1 MTTEPSS
8 ASSSS
13 ESTPSI
19 ESDRTYVLE
28 LELAEQFDLSGSISS
43 NSTTSSV
50 IDDVPELTAV
60 SILPQGRY
68 TTSTME
74 TTVPTTIPTPTTST
88 STPTPAVNALELR
101 GIQYSRRISR
111 KAPNESD
118 DVVMH
123 KKQDRASLT
132 PDVLN
137 KLLKDATSLKH
148 KKYDYVP
155 MILNDEDG
163 LDDTYNLDVLI
174 NKTYREHCAFD
185 LHDVFTIIIP
195 LYPEDED
202 NDEVERTLDLYTQY
216 ADISIEDVAR
226 SNSYYREWLLDPW
239 FEENLRLTYTFFQ
252 NNVTDDLFLKVSET
266 YDKYPRSERG
276 GPLFFILMLNQLLA
290 DTEEAAASLQKRV
303 KDFKI
308 SNIEGENIRKV
319 VSLLRGAV
327 TRLTYIKKI
336 PEDFPKILLQVM
348 QTSSVDSFNET
359 FHLIEKQR
367 KHRTVLRR
375 TGRHDPDI
383 SVNDIFLFAE
393 AEYRDSSLKVSGPV
407 LLIPAPNPFSV
418 PLETPLG
425 PPLVSTVAAPI
436 LTRNVPSL
444 KIRLVSWLTS
454 RSSAQPKP
462 FVKPIVVARRRRLRA
477 VAARRRTLAF
487 FDHLPKRKTIS
498 VLSTVSPWSGAPNS

>member
-1 MTTEPSS
+1 
-8 ASSSS
+8 
-13 ESTPSI
+13 
-19 ESDRTYVLE
+19 
-28 LELAEQFDLSGSISS
+28 
-43 NSTTSSV
+43 
-50 IDDVPELTAV
+50 
-60 SILPQGRY
+60 
-68 TTSTME
+68 
-74 TTVPTTIPTPTTST
+74 
-88 STPTPAVNALELR
+88 
-101 GIQYSRRISR
+101 
-111 KAPNESD
+111 
-118 DVVMH
+118 MH
-123 KKQDRASLT
+123 KKQDRSSLT

-137 KLLKDATSLKH
+137 KLFKDATSLKH

-185 LHDVFTIIIP
+185 LHDVFTVIIP
-195 LYPEDED
+195 LHPDNED
-202 NDEVERTLDLYTQY
+202 NDEVACTMDLYTEY

-226 SNSYYREWLLDPW
+226 SNAYYREWLVDPW

-327 TRLTYIKKI
+327 TRLTYIKKV

-375 TGRHDPDI
+375 TGRHDPD
-383 SVNDIFLFAE
+383 VTVDDIFLLAE
-393 AEYRDSSLKVSGPV
+393 AEYRDLFSEGLWTGASNSGAESVFNAQGNTPWTPTCFNCGGPHTNKECPKPKDQARIMANLKKFREAQTARDAARGGTGTRPKPRSESGQSRKPNTGIYRPPTAAENNLRTINGKPMHWGTKQLKWFPARRLNATPATTPAANAAIV
-407 LLIPAPNPFSV
+407 PSPAPASAPAPLAV
-418 PLETPLG
+418 PAGTGKNQMVTL
-425 PPLVSTVAAPI
+425 AIA
-436 LTRNVPSL
+436 N
-444 KIRLVSWLTS
+444 
-454 RSSAQPKP
+454 SA
-462 FVKPIVVARRRRLRA
+462 RA
-477 VAARRRTLAF
+477 VNAAFENLALQF
-487 FDHLPKRKTIS
+487 MDE
-498 VLSTVSPWSGAPNS
+498 